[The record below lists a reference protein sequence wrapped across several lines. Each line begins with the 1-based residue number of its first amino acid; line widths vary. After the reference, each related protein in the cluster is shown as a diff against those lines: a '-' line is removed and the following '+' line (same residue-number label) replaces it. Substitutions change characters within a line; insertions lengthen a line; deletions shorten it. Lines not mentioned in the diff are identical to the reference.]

1 MKTGLLLA
9 VLFYA
14 LLLLGAGLLFRRR
27 LEGLEGFFL
36 ASRSLGATRVA
47 FTLCA
52 SWIGAASLLVS
63 TDEAYRD
70 GFSAFWIIGLP
81 AVLTL
86 LVLLTLSGRVRAM
99 TGSSLSDL
107 MEARY
112 GPAARQVTTVLIVW
126 YMTVLAA
133 SQMVAA
139 GSFLGGL
146 LGTSHVAGL
155 ALAGGLVL
163 AYSGAGGFSA
173 LSRIHVVQFLLLLA
187 GVTGMIFAL
196 GTRSP
201 WADVRAAAAR
211 LGKSSY
217 FDFLA
222 GADRNLLI
230 AVSFVL
236 AWTISPIAWQR
247 IQAARDGR
255 AARRGLA
262 GAAAALAVFY
272 MGIVVAG
279 MLFLPV
285 HSGGAPDRPL
295 VTMFISLGS
304 GPILGGL
311 LFVTV
316 LAAILSTMDAA
327 INAGAL
333 TLTGGLLRLRRGA
346 GGGRRP
352 VTLARIS
359 TVLIAA
365 AAFLTATRLGDI
377 LKTLGLASKI
387 MAEGLFVPGL
397 AALFMRRKAPWAGLL
412 GLLCGGGYALV
423 CFLDETGLVFL
434 PLPAWPWSL
443 PLGVALSAAGFL
455 AGLLI
460 ENSRRRGGRVP
471 SAPARVA

>member
-9 VLFYA
+9 VLVYA
-14 LLLLGAGLLFRRR
+14 SLLLGAGLLFRRR

-36 ASRSLGATRVA
+36 ASRSLGAPRVA

-70 GFSAFWIIGLP
+70 GLSAFWIIGLP

-86 LVLLTLSGRVRAM
+86 LILLPLAGRIRAT

-112 GPAARQVTTVLIVW
+112 GPAARHVTTVLIIW

-133 SQMVAA
+133 SQMAAA

-146 LGTSHVAGL
+146 LGTSPVAGL
-155 ALAGGLVL
+155 ALAAGLVL
-163 AYSGAGGFSA
+163 VYSGAGGFPA

-187 GVTGMIFAL
+187 GVTGMIVSL
-196 GTRSP
+196 GARSP
-201 WADVRAAAAR
+201 WAEVRAAAAR

-217 FDFLA
+217 FDLLA

-247 IQAARDGR
+247 IQAAKGERS
-255 AARRGLA
+255 ARRGLA
-262 GAAAALAVFY
+262 GAAAALALFY
-272 MGIVVAG
+272 SGIVVAG
-279 MLFLPV
+279 MLFLTV
-285 HSGGAPDRPL
+285 HPGGAPGRPL
-295 VTMFISLGS
+295 VTVFISLGS
-304 GPILGGL
+304 GPVLGGL

-327 INAGAL
+327 VNAGAL
-333 TLTGGLLRLRRGA
+333 TLTGGLLRLRRGRGGA
-346 GGGRRP
+346 GRT
-352 VTLARIS
+352 VTLARVS
-359 TVLIAA
+359 TALIAA

-412 GLLCGGGYALV
+412 GLLCGGGYALL
-423 CFLDETGLVFL
+423 CFLDETGAVSLS
-434 PLPAWPWSL
+434 LPAWPWSL
-443 PLGVALSAAGFL
+443 PLGVGLSAAGFL
-455 AGLLI
+455 AGFVLTF
-460 ENSRRRGGRVP
+460 SRKWIKGYRARREK
-471 SAPARVA
+471 